1 MKMVTF
7 LRRDSKLKKF
17 GKRRGKKA
25 KWRSP
30 KGRDNKLREKR
41 KGYGKVVSIGY
52 SSDKKSKGKLNGK
65 TPVVINNIKDLK
77 LITPGKIGV
86 VSKVGKKKKMEIA
99 KKAKELNAKLRNLNT
114 RSFLKLNEKKEKKD
128 ESKK

>member
-1 MKMVTF
+1 MATF

-17 GKRRGKKA
+17 GKGRGKKA

-52 SSDKKSKGKLNGK
+52 SSDKKLRGKLNGK
-65 TPVVINNIKDLK
+65 IPVIVSNVSDLK
-77 LITPGKIGV
+77 LITKEKIGV
-86 VSKVGKKKKMEIA
+86 VSRIGKKKKIEIA
-99 KKAKELNAKLRNLNT
+99 KKAKELKVELKNLNPK
-114 RSFLKLNEKKEKKD
+114 SYLKLKEKKEKED
-128 ESKK
+128 EPKK

>member
-1 MKMVTF
+1 MATF

-17 GKRRGKKA
+17 GKGRGKKA

-52 SSDKKSKGKLNGK
+52 SSDKKLRGKLNGK
-65 TPVVINNIKDLK
+65 IPVTVSNVSDLK
-77 LITPGKIGV
+77 LVTKEKIGV
-86 VSKVGKKKKMEIA
+86 ISRIGKKKKIEIA
-99 KKAKELNAKLRNLNT
+99 KKAKELKVELTNLNPK
-114 RSFLKLNEKKEKKD
+114 SYLKAKEKKEKED
-128 ESKK
+128 EPKK